1 MIKLLKYL
9 SAKII
14 WKVDE
19 GREQR
24 IGSVFQICTGLETD
38 AVVWHSELQ
47 QIQRTLRCSNGL
59 RSLCMREQ
67 RKLLGQGKAVIYK
80 ETRELKPKKANL
92 HMLPFPVY
100 LFSAVD
106 DTFAAFMN
114 LQNL

>member
-1 MIKLLKYL
+1 
-9 SAKII
+9 
-14 WKVDE
+14 
-19 GREQR
+19 
-24 IGSVFQICTGLETD
+24 
-38 AVVWHSELQ
+38 
-47 QIQRTLRCSNGL
+47 
-59 RSLCMREQ
+59 MREQ